1 MKKFLQFAL
10 TASPY
15 STTAP
20 GKCLV
25 GLDNITNMQPGSTST
40 LLIYYIAGTSASKLT
55 ITFAADS
62 SYGTHYAI
70 MQAVSDSMVSASMPG
85 GVYVI
90 PTLPVA
96 SGASTANV
104 ITTIAYA

>member
-15 STTAP
+15 STTSP

-25 GLDNITNMQPGSTST
+25 GLDGIANMQPGSTST
-40 LLIYYIAGTSASKLT
+40 LLIYYISGSAAYKTT

-62 SYGTHYAI
+62 TYATHYAI
-70 MQAVSDSMVSASMPG
+70 MQSVSDAMVSASMPG
-85 GVYVI
+85 GVYVV
-90 PTLPVA
+90 PTLPNGNA
-96 SGASTANV
+96 
-104 ITTIAYA
+104 ITTIVYA